1 MLKSSVLG
9 GRVFIK
15 TFCPLKI
22 DDTSS
27 VIPCDAVPNLFQAA
41 RLGRLL
47 KTWQACL
54 KSPHPNNLLVHQK
67 TKQNKKQPETQEK
80 YSTDCEKLTNPSH
93 MACPETCIH
102 TTTVGLFPL
111 TARH

>member
-1 MLKSSVLG
+1 MLKSTVLG
-9 GRVFIK
+9 GRLFIK

-27 VIPCDAVPNLFQAA
+27 VIPCDAVPNLFEAA

-67 TKQNKKQPETQEK
+67 TKQNKTKKTNQKTQEK
-80 YSTDCEKLTNPSH
+80 HSSSL
-93 MACPETCIH
+93 
-102 TTTVGLFPL
+102 
-111 TARH
+111 